1 MTLPRRLAAPPATW
15 ERDVDVVVLGSGA
28 AGLSAALAVRPV
40 RSVLVVTKDILSAGS
55 TQWAQGGLAGVLDP
69 SDTIEDHVRDTLDA
83 GAGLCDEAVVR
94 ELVTEAPRSIRYLM
108 RLGAAFDPDQGGT
121 DIALTR
127 EGGHSHNRIVH
138 SGGDRSGAEVQRTLD
153 ESAIGAGVE
162 VMGHAFA
169 LDLVMG
175 TAADGEPQV
184 VGVRI
189 GKTDEQGIVVSIGVV
204 TARAVVIA
212 SGGYGQVFAST
223 SNPPAVTGDGL
234 AMALRA
240 GLPVTDVEFVQFHPT
255 VMWRGPDAL
264 GQQALVSEAVRG
276 EGAIL
281 YDAAGER
288 VMAGVHPLED
298 LAPRDVVAAAISR
311 RMAEAPGG
319 VDDHVYLDAT
329 HLGERFHARFPSIT
343 EACREIGLDPAV
355 DRIPVAPA
363 AHYACGGIRA
373 GLDGRTALRGLYAVG
388 EVSATGVH
396 GANRLASN
404 SLTESIVSGTWV
416 GRDLAWEVPDR
427 VPIDVEVDD
436 PLDHRLLDP
445 ARLREVRAVMSR
457 HVGVVRD
464 ELSLA
469 SASGALGS
477 IARTM
482 RTAAPSPDDAAGDG
496 PSRPAPSRRTWEA
509 TNILTVATAMVAAAS
524 HAHREPRLP
533 PPIRP
538 PDDPTRVGA
547 SPRRHPR
554 PRRRHQRG
562 GPTMTTLTCDDC
574 GFDGSRWSSDDL
586 ERTLA
591 HADDLI
597 GYVLEGATDAVVER
611 ATAEP
616 VGVDD
621 DPVVATHAVMH
632 RLHELAAARRGAEV
646 FEPMTG
652 RIESL
657 QASGG
662 GAPKLAIPSAEI
674 GPSGVSG
681 DVQGNRRNHGRP
693 WQALCLYS
701 SDLIEALRAEGH
713 PIVAGGTG
721 ENLTISGVDW
731 SRMRGGL
738 TITIGDVVLRTSG
751 PAAPCHKIGDCFT
764 ERHWDR
770 IDHVARPGWA
780 RWYASVLSGGTV
792 APGDIVTISA

>member
-1 MTLPRRLAAPPATW
+1 MSVPRRLAAPAATW

-69 SDTIEDHVRDTLDA
+69 TDSIEDHVRDTLDA

-94 ELVTEAPRSIRYLM
+94 QLVEEAPKSIRYLM
-108 RLGAAFDPDQGGT
+108 RLGAAFDPDQGGA

-153 ESAIGAGVE
+153 ENALGAGVE

-175 TAADGEPQV
+175 TAADGESQV
-184 VGVRI
+184 AGVRI
-189 GKTDEQGIVVSIGVV
+189 GKTDEHGVLVSVGIV

-223 SNPPAVTGDGL
+223 SNPPAVTGDGV

-240 GLPVTDVEFVQFHPT
+240 GLAVSDVEFVQFHPT
-255 VMWRGPDAL
+255 VMWRGPDAR

-281 YDAAGER
+281 FDAAGER
-288 VMAGVHPLED
+288 VMVGVHPLED

-329 HLGERFHARFPSIT
+329 HLGERFYERFPSIT
-343 EACREIGLDPAV
+343 EACRDIGIDPAV

-373 GLDGRTALRGLYAVG
+373 GLDGRTSLRGLHAVG

-416 GRDLAWEVPDR
+416 GRDLAWELPDR
-427 VPIDVEVDD
+427 VPVDVDVDA
-436 PLDHRLLDP
+436 PLDHRLLDA

-457 HVGVVRD
+457 HVGVLRD

-469 SASGALGS
+469 SAAGALGS
-477 IARTM
+477 IAMTM
-482 RTAAPSPDDAAGDG
+482 RSATRSGGPGSFDDDA
-496 PSRPAPSRRTWEA
+496 PAPVEPSRRTWEA
-509 TNILTVATAMVAAAS
+509 TNILTVATAMVAAARARTES
-524 HAHREPRLP
+524 RGCHRRSDHPEP
-533 PPIRP
+533 
-538 PDDPTRVGA
+538 DPSWV
-547 SPRRHPR
+547 RHLDV
-554 PRRRHQRG
+554 
-562 GPTMTTLTCDDC
+562 TLD
-574 GFDGSRWSSDDL
+574 
-586 ERTLA
+586 
-591 HADDLI
+591 
-597 GYVLEGATDAVVER
+597 AT
-611 ATAEP
+611 
-616 VGVDD
+616 G
-621 DPVVATHAVMH
+621 
-632 RLHELAAARRGAEV
+632 
-646 FEPMTG
+646 
-652 RIESL
+652 
-657 QASGG
+657 
-662 GAPKLAIPSAEI
+662 
-674 GPSGVSG
+674 
-681 DVQGNRRNHGRP
+681 
-693 WQALCLYS
+693 
-701 SDLIEALRAEGH
+701 
-713 PIVAGGTG
+713 
-721 ENLTISGVDW
+721 TISV
-731 SRMRGGL
+731 
-738 TITIGDVVLRTSG
+738 
-751 PAAPCHKIGDCFT
+751 
-764 ERHWDR
+764 EDR
-770 IDHVARPGWA
+770 P
-780 RWYASVLSGGTV
+780 
-792 APGDIVTISA
+792 